1 MDYNIEPGIGT
12 ELDADSVGAGLLAH
26 ERAYLAWLDSVFKK
40 YPDLVIENCSSGGL
54 RIDYALLSR
63 YSIQSTS
70 DQEDYQCTSWSD
82 TGAGGGMVLSAEKWR
97 QRRNHFQHGQCHA
110 SAYPPER
117 PSGGAF
123 SGESGTGEGRNFLLQ
138 GNPQ

>member
-54 RIDYALLSR
+54 RIDYALLSDTASSPQAIR
-63 YSIQSTS
+63 RTIRTMLPLQS
-70 DQEDYQCTSWSD
+70 
-82 TGAGGGMVLSAEKWR
+82 MHRLV
-97 QRRNHFQHGQCHA
+97 
-110 SAYPPER
+110 
-117 PSGGAF
+117 
-123 SGESGTGEGRNFLLQ
+123 
-138 GNPQ
+138 